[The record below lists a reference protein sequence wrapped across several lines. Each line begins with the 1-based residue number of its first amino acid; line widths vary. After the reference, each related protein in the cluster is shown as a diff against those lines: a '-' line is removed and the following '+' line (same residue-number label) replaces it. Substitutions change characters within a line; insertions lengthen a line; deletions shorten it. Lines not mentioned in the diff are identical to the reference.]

1 MVKGALPSGQALP
14 RIAAGLAAVAFLSA
28 SQQSA
33 AGEKTQSSEPAG
45 IAAFTRFPKYIDAK
59 ISPKGT
65 YLGVLVNENSKQSL
79 GFINL
84 KTRQFASGL
93 TPDRGSMVYHFIWA
107 NDERAIGQVAE
118 EDPMYM
124 NGVTF
129 GELYAT
135 SANGRDREVIFSALK
150 NLEWA
155 QVMRRIRGRDNTIL
169 ISTRAMREVG
179 DRIANAY
186 ALNVFDGKKQHLIS
200 SPIPGAS
207 FEADENGSVRLAVGE
222 SEGVEDRIFYRE
234 PAGQWRELT
243 ALKGLS
249 EGDLFEFSA
258 TDRVLYMAQA
268 VPGGGFGL
276 FSVNVD
282 NGKTT
287 LLSKDDTVPPS
298 ELIREHGSGRVLAVE
313 YEPDMPSYD
322 FVAPDQPVCKALR
335 ALLATYPDQHV
346 RLISRT
352 DDDSRAVVEVFS
364 DRNPGEFLL
373 VDVKSMSAEP
383 IISARPWIRPDEMA
397 SVASVLFTASDGV
410 KIHGYLTLP
419 KPDASKKPPPLV
431 VVVHGGP
438 HGPRDHW
445 GFDAETQLFASQ
457 GFAVLRVNYRGSG
470 GYGRKYQEAGYRHW
484 GDRIMDDIL
493 DATRLV
499 IKKGMVDSNRVCIYG
514 GSFGGYAAMQSSI
527 RAPELFKCAV
537 GYDGVYDLTLMGN
550 SGDMRLSGLARGYVR
565 RVLGEDEKALKAASP
580 AYNADKLRA
589 RVFLI
594 HGKDDERAPIKHA
607 ERLRDALTKV
617 GRPPEWLVESR
628 EEHGF
633 VNEANRERM
642 YARMLSFI
650 NRSLNLP
657 ETFATGAPAKAN

>member
-1 MVKGALPSGQALP
+1 
-14 RIAAGLAAVAFLSA
+14 
-28 SQQSA
+28 
-33 AGEKTQSSEPAG
+33 
-45 IAAFTRFPKYIDAK
+45 
-59 ISPKGT
+59 
-65 YLGVLVNENSKQSL
+65 
-79 GFINL
+79 
-84 KTRQFASGL
+84 
-93 TPDRGSMVYHFIWA
+93 
-107 NDERAIGQVAE
+107 
-118 EDPMYM
+118 
-124 NGVTF
+124 
-129 GELYAT
+129 
-135 SANGRDREVIFSALK
+135 
-150 NLEWA
+150 
-155 QVMRRIRGRDNTIL
+155 
-169 ISTRAMREVG
+169 
-179 DRIANAY
+179 
-186 ALNVFDGKKQHLIS
+186 
-200 SPIPGAS
+200 
-207 FEADENGSVRLAVGE
+207 
-222 SEGVEDRIFYRE
+222 
-234 PAGQWRELT
+234 
-243 ALKGLS
+243 
-249 EGDLFEFSA
+249 
-258 TDRVLYMAQA
+258 
-268 VPGGGFGL
+268 
-276 FSVNVD
+276 
-282 NGKTT
+282 
-287 LLSKDDTVPPS
+287 
-298 ELIREHGSGRVLAVE
+298 
-313 YEPDMPSYD
+313 
-322 FVAPDQPVCKALR
+322 
-335 ALLATYPDQHV
+335 
-346 RLISRT
+346 
-352 DDDSRAVVEVFS
+352 
-364 DRNPGEFLL
+364 
-373 VDVKSMSAEP
+373 MSAEP
-383 IISARPWIRPDEMA
+383 IISARPWIHPDQMA
-397 SVASVLFTASDGV
+397 SVASVLFTASDGM

-565 RVLGEDEKALKAASP
+565 RVLGADEKALKAASP

-607 ERLRDALTKV
+607 ERLRDALTKL

-628 EEHGF
+628 EAHGF